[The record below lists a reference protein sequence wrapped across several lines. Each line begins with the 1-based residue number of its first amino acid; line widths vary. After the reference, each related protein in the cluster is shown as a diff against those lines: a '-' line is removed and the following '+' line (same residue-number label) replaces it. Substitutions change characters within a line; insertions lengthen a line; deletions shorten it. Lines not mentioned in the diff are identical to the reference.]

1 MPKETYFLIAA
12 LWLFALTL
20 AYAWILRLFL
30 RLTGKVKGENLQKV
44 LEAVLEG
51 EALNA
56 KQLSALK
63 VELGR
68 LEEAGRWH
76 IQKVGIVR
84 FNPFKEIGGEHS
96 FSLAL
101 LDGRDTGIVL
111 TGIHTRERTRIYTKQ
126 IKNGKCEF
134 ELSSEEKRALIKAQ
148 NAEK

>member
-1 MPKETYFLIAA
+1 MPKETYVWIAA

-30 RLTGKVKGENLQKV
+30 RLTKKVKGENIQKI
-44 LEAVLEG
+44 LEKILET

-56 KQLSALK
+56 KEISALK

-68 LEEAGRWH
+68 FEEAGRWH

-84 FNPFKEIGGEHS
+84 FNPFKEIGGDHS

-101 LDGRDTGIVL
+101 LDGKDTGIIL
-111 TGIHTRERTRIYTKQ
+111 TGIHTRERTRIYAKQ
-126 IKNGKCEF
+126 IKNGKSEF
-134 ELSSEEKRALIKAQ
+134 ELSNEEKRALIR
-148 NAEK
+148 AEKGEK

>member
-1 MPKETYFLIAA
+1 MPREPYFWIAA
-12 LWLFALTL
+12 LWLVALTL
-20 AYAWILRLFL
+20 GYAWILRLFL
-30 RLTGKVKGENLQKV
+30 RLTGKVKGENIQKV
-44 LEAVLEG
+44 LERILEG

-68 LEEAGRWH
+68 LEDAGRLH
-76 IQKVGIVR
+76 IQKVGIIR

-134 ELSSEEKRALIKAQ
+134 ELSGEEKRALIKAQ
-148 NAEK
+148 KGEN

>member
-1 MPKETYFLIAA
+1 MPKETYLWIAA

-20 AYAWILRLFL
+20 GYVWILRLFL
-30 RLTGKVKGENLQKV
+30 RLTKKVKGENIQKV
-44 LEAVLEG
+44 LERILEG
-51 EALNA
+51 EELNA

-63 VELGR
+63 TELNR
-68 LEEAGRWH
+68 IEDEGRWH

-126 IKNGKCEF
+126 IRNGKCEF
-134 ELSSEEKRALIKAQ
+134 ELSSEERRALIKAQ
-148 NAEK
+148 KGEK

>member
-1 MPKETYFLIAA
+1 MPKETFLWIAA

-20 AYAWILRLFL
+20 GYVWILRLFL
-30 RLTGKVKGENLQKV
+30 RLTKKVKGENIQKV
-44 LEAVLEG
+44 LERILEG
-51 EALNA
+51 EELNA

-63 VELGR
+63 TELNR
-68 LEEAGRWH
+68 IEDEGRWH

-126 IKNGKCEF
+126 IRNGKCEF
-134 ELSSEEKRALIKAQ
+134 ELSSEERRALIKAQ
-148 NAEK
+148 KGEK

>member
-1 MPKETYFLIAA
+1 MPKETYFWIAA

-20 AYAWILRLFL
+20 GYVWILRLFL
-30 RLTGKVKGENLQKV
+30 RLTGKVKGENLHKI
-44 LEAVLEG
+44 LERVLEG
-51 EALNA
+51 EAFNA

-63 VELGR
+63 VELNRLEDAGR
-68 LEEAGRWH
+68 LH
-76 IQKVGIVR
+76 IQKVGIIR

-101 LDGRDTGIVL
+101 LDGRDTGMVL

-148 NAEK
+148 KGEK

>member
-1 MPKETYFLIAA
+1 MIAA

-148 NAEK
+148 KAEK

>member
-1 MPKETYFLIAA
+1 LWIAA

-20 AYAWILRLFL
+20 GYVWILRLFL
-30 RLTGKVKGENLQKV
+30 RLTKKVKGENIQKV
-44 LEAVLEG
+44 LERILEG
-51 EALNA
+51 EELNA

-63 VELGR
+63 TELNR
-68 LEEAGRWH
+68 IEDEGRWH

-126 IKNGKCEF
+126 IRNGKCEF
-134 ELSSEEKRALIKAQ
+134 ELSSEERRALIKAQ
-148 NAEK
+148 KGEK

>member
-1 MPKETYFLIAA
+1 MIAA

-20 AYAWILRLFL
+20 AYVWILRLFL
-30 RLTGKVKGENLQKV
+30 RLTGKVNGGNLQKV
-44 LEAVLEG
+44 LEAVLEA
-51 EALNA
+51 EAVNA

-148 NAEK
+148 KAEK

>member
-1 MPKETYFLIAA
+1 MPKETYFWIAA

-20 AYAWILRLFL
+20 GYAWILRLFL
-30 RLTGKVKGENLQKV
+30 RLTGKVKGENLHKI
-44 LEAVLEG
+44 LERVLEG
-51 EALNA
+51 EAFNA

-63 VELGR
+63 VELNRLEDAGR
-68 LEEAGRWH
+68 LH
-76 IQKVGIVR
+76 IQKVGIIR

-101 LDGRDTGIVL
+101 LDGRDTGMVL

-148 NAEK
+148 KGEK

>member
-1 MPKETYFLIAA
+1 MPKEFFFWIAA

-20 AYAWILRLFL
+20 AFAWILRLFL
-30 RLTGKVKGENLQKV
+30 RLTSKVKGENIQKV
-44 LEAVLEG
+44 LERILEG

-68 LEEAGRWH
+68 LEDEGRWH

-96 FSLAL
+96 FSLAF

-126 IKNGKCEF
+126 IRNGKCEF
-134 ELSSEEKRALIKAQ
+134 ELSSEERRALIKAQ
-148 NAEK
+148 KGEK

>member
-1 MPKETYFLIAA
+1 MPKETFFFIAA

-20 AYAWILRLFL
+20 AYVWILKLFL
-30 RLTGKVKGENLQKV
+30 RLTGKVKGESLQKI
-44 LEAVLEG
+44 LEAILEG

-76 IQKVGIVR
+76 IQKVGIIR
-84 FNPFKEIGGEHS
+84 FNPFKEMGGEHS

-111 TGIHTRERTRIYTKQ
+111 TGIHTRERTRIYTKV
-126 IKNGKCEF
+126 IKNGKSEF
-134 ELSSEEKRALIKAQ
+134 ELSSEERKALIKAQ
-148 NAEK
+148 KGEK

>member
-1 MPKETYFLIAA
+1 MWIAA

-20 AYAWILRLFL
+20 GYVWILRLFL
-30 RLTGKVKGENLQKV
+30 RLTSKVKGENIQKV
-44 LEAVLEG
+44 LERILEG

-68 LEEAGRWH
+68 LEDEGRWH

-126 IKNGKCEF
+126 IRNGKCEF
-134 ELSSEEKRALIKAQ
+134 ELSSEERRALIKAQ
-148 NAEK
+148 KGEK